1 MSNRRNKR
9 VALPAV
15 SLVDVSQR
23 AYEAERL
30 TAIEILG
37 EGHDSAKLR
46 ELAVNAAQFYEKTS
60 NAVAGGSGGPRL
72 ACKKG
77 CSWCCSLEVK
87 VSPPEIFWIADYL
100 RTSMATDDMV
110 ALRHRIAEIVGPVAK
125 LSSYDRAVS
134 GIRCPLLVDNACSV
148 YAARPLACRGWNST
162 DETACEE
169 ATKRRGAMVP
179 ADMTQRMVAYGTAAG
194 LEEAARE
201 AGLKS
206 RKYELV
212 AALHIV
218 LEDPSAEERWLSG
231 EDVFCGVSSHVS
243 LPPAVRF

>member
-9 VALPAV
+9 VPLQV
-15 SLVDVSQR
+15 SLVDVSQG
-23 AYEAERL
+23 AYEAERR
-30 TAIEILG
+30 TAIAILG
-37 EGHDSAKLR
+37 EGRDSARLR
-46 ELAVNAAQFYEKTS
+46 DLAVNAAQYYEKTS
-60 NAVAGGSGGPRL
+60 NAVAGGYDGPPL

-87 VSPPEIFWIADYL
+87 VSPPELFWIADYL
-100 RTSMATDDMV
+100 RTSMTTDAMV
-110 ALRHRIAEIVGPVAK
+110 ALRQRIAEIVGPVAK
-125 LSSYDRAVS
+125 LSSYDRSVS
-134 GIRCPLLVDNACSV
+134 GIPCPLLVDNACSV
-148 YAARPLACRGWNST
+148 YEARPLACRGWNST
-162 DETACEE
+162 NESVCEE
-169 ATKRRGAMVP
+169 ATKRRGVMVQ

-194 LEEAARE
+194 MEEAARE

-231 EDVFCGVSSHVS
+231 EDVFRGVASQVS
-243 LPPAVRF
+243 LPPAVKF